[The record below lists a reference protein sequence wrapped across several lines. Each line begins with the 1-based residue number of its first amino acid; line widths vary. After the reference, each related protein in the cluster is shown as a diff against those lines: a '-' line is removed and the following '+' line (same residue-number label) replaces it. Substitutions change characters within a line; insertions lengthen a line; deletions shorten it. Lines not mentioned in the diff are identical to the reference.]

1 MEKLASS
8 RGVVLQSVK
17 DVLMSL
23 VHDDLVHQEKIGS
36 QNYFW
41 SFPAEASNKLKQQ
54 AAQHDREVAAIEQ
67 ELFQLREKVQA
78 VESQQVDHA
87 ARSVLMDEVRAAETT
102 LARQQ
107 RELSILQQNDPKK
120 LESIQEATQIALE
133 AGNRWVDNVWALQ
146 AWTRKKFVGME
157 ANLNKFYKD
166 QGIKDDF
173 DYLTLT

>member
-1 MEKLASS
+1 
-8 RGVVLQSVK
+8 
-17 DVLMSL
+17 
-23 VHDDLVHQEKIGS
+23 
-36 QNYFW
+36 
-41 SFPAEASNKLKQQ
+41 
-54 AAQHDREVAAIEQ
+54 
-67 ELFQLREKVQA
+67 
-78 VESQQVDHA
+78 
-87 ARSVLMDEVRAAETT
+87 MDEVRAAETT